1 MNFDH
6 ILLPH
11 SIGDE
16 TEQIIVDAR
25 QKIKDYIDYR
35 VSRLDQLLSC
45 FTTEKSSKTRAELY
59 EVLYGSRN
67 LDDMLRM
74 AAFNNLDLQ
83 IAKLIKDRVI
93 DEVDKMTYR
102 LI

>member
-45 FTTEKSSKTRAELY
+45 FTTEKS
-59 EVLYGSRN
+59 
-67 LDDMLRM
+67 
-74 AAFNNLDLQ
+74 
-83 IAKLIKDRVI
+83 
-93 DEVDKMTYR
+93 
-102 LI
+102 